1 MEHVFLPY
9 VDHKAGCGKFYSQ
22 VFSYPFKNKFN
33 LLTCAF
39 CFWQKNQE
47 INDTCSDEMF
57 WCFLK
62 FWNMHYGLFSFH
74 ECIRRKKYRLSNAI
88 LTLINN
94 SNVNSLTWT
103 FVQIALA
110 VWRIFAQRKNPRN
123 YFISLRKILYQ
134 PKKEKHFAPL

>member
-1 MEHVFLPY
+1 MWTTKQAVWKSFI
-9 VDHKAGCGKFYSQ
+9 HKCFHIPSKTSLIYWH
-22 VFSYPFKNKFN
+22 
-33 LLTCAF
+33 AF

-88 LTLINN
+88 LSLINN

-103 FVQIALA
+103 FVQIAFA
-110 VWRIFAQRKNPRN
+110 VWRIFAQ
-123 YFISLRKILYQ
+123 
-134 PKKEKHFAPL
+134 KKESKKLFHIIKIDSIPLQERETFWTPLKNILG